1 MNKFENINNLKQDVI
16 LKYTPEIDYN
26 DKDSLYEV
34 LLRHLLNGDLN
45 DSYENDLLIGIDKN
59 ERDTVINKTNKHRD
73 LLLINGDISSYD
85 ESVDIYN
92 VDDKDFVLRLVMDNY
107 ESLMN
112 LVYYGEDIIDEM
124 DKIKDDYNYK
134 FSVIETL
141 RNSFGSDKLLM
152 KCMSRF
158 IRENKLYNTFSE
170 KQRVVIYN
178 YPLGIMFE
186 EDKINSLLDI
196 IVKIYNY
203 AKKENISVDDL
214 SNNVNLFEEV
224 NNYIKNL
231 GDKFEDIVMAIRDN
245 YYISIDKE

>member
-1 MNKFENINNLKQDVI
+1 MNSYKNINDLKQNVI
-16 LKYTPEIDYN
+16 LRYTKEIDYN

-34 LLRHLLNGDLN
+34 LIRHLLNGDLN
-45 DSYENDLLIGIDKN
+45 DCYKNNLLDGIDSREK
-59 ERDTVINKTNKHRD
+59 EMLFNKTNKHRD

-158 IRENKLYNTFSE
+158 IRENKLYNTFNE

-186 EDKINSLLDI
+186 DDNINSLLDI

-231 GDKFEDIVMAIRDN
+231 GDKFEDIVMAIRYN
-245 YYISIDKE
+245 YYICY

>member
-16 LKYTPEIDYN
+16 LKYTQEIDYN
-26 DKDSLYEV
+26 DKDSFYEV

-245 YYISIDKE
+245 YYISIDN

>member
-1 MNKFENINNLKQDVI
+1 MNNYKNIDDLKQNVI
-16 LKYTPEIDYN
+16 LRYTKEIDYN

-34 LLRHLLNGDLN
+34 LFRHLLNGDLS
-45 DSYENDLLIGIDKN
+45 DIYKNDLLDGIDKN
-59 ERDTVINKTNKHRD
+59 EKNMVINKTNKYRD
-73 LLLINGDISSYD
+73 LLLINGDVSSYD

-92 VDDKDFVLRLVMDNY
+92 IDDKDFVLRLVMDNY
-107 ESLMN
+107 DSLMN
-112 LVYYGEDIIDEM
+112 LVYYHEDIIDEM

-134 FSVIETL
+134 YSVIETL

-186 EDKINSLLDI
+186 DDKINSLLDI
-196 IVKIYNY
+196 MVKIYNY

-245 YYISIDKE
+245 YYLSLDK